1 MPNYIR
7 PKITGGTWFFTVN
20 LLNRNKS
27 LLTDHIGEL
36 RLATLKTKRKF
47 PFRID
52 AFVVLPDHIHAIW
65 TLPDDDHDFS
75 LRWRLIKNHFSKAM
89 PKTEPRDKMRKAKGE
104 RGIWQRRFWEHAIR
118 DEADYQCHL
127 DYCYI
132 NPLKHR
138 HVKRVQD
145 WPFSSFHRDVRR
157 KLYPM
162 DWAGEFDET
171 AHFGERSQD

>member
-20 LLNRNKS
+20 LHNRNNT
-27 LLTDHIGEL
+27 LLTDHIDKL
-36 RLATLKTKRKF
+36 RAATQKTKRNF

-75 LRWRLIKNHFSKAM
+75 LRWRLIKNHFSKNM
-89 PKTEPRDKMRKAKGE
+89 PKTEFRDKVRKAKGE
-104 RGIWQRRFWEHAIR
+104 RGIWQRRFWEHGIR
-118 DEADYQCHL
+118 DEADYHGHMN
-127 DYCYI
+127 YCYI
-132 NPLKHR
+132 NPVKHGY
-138 HVKRVQD
+138 VKQVQD

-157 KLYPM
+157 GLYPI
-162 DWAGEFDET
+162 DWVGEFDET
-171 AHFGERSQD
+171 TNYGE

>member
-7 PKITGGTWFFTVN
+7 PKTTGGTWFFTVN

-27 LLTDHIGEL
+27 LLTDHIEKL

-75 LRWRLIKNHFSKAM
+75 LRWRLIKNHFSKEI
-89 PKTEPRDKMRKAKGE
+89 PKTEYRDNVRQAKGE

-118 DEADYQCHL
+118 DEADYQRHL

-132 NPLKHR
+132 NPVKHGY
-138 HVKRVQD
+138 VKRVQD
-145 WPFSSFHRDVRR
+145 WPFSSFHRDVQREF
-157 KLYPM
+157 YPN

-171 AHFGERSQD
+171 ANYGGAI

>member
-20 LLNRNKS
+20 LHNRNNT
-27 LLTDHIGEL
+27 LLTDHIDKL
-36 RLATLKTKRKF
+36 RAATQKTKRNF

-75 LRWRLIKNHFSKAM
+75 LRWRLIKNHFSKNM
-89 PKTEPRDKMRKAKGE
+89 PKTEFRDNVKQAKGE
-104 RGIWQRRFWEHAIR
+104 RGIWQRRFWEHAIG
-118 DEADYQCHL
+118 DETDFHRHM

-132 NPLKHR
+132 NPVKHG
-138 HVKRVQD
+138 HVKRVRD
-145 WPFSSFHRDVRR
+145 WSFSSFHRDVRR
-157 KLYPM
+157 GLYPI
-162 DWAGEFDET
+162 DWAGDFDE
-171 AHFGERSQD
+171 AVDYGE